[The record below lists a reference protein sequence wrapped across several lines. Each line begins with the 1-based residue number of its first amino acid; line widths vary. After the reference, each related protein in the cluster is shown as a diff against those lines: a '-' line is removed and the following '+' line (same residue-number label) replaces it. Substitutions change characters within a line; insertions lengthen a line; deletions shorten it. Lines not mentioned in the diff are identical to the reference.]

1 MTEWKSKVPYSFSSQ
16 SSIAAQHWRIFL
28 QTGGEGEKQT
38 ADCVLCRSRVA
49 VLYSS
54 SVNSVFH
61 SVIYNSVVFPYFYF
75 FFIILPLLFSVLFL
89 SSCLELSH
97 QSYLPVIPS
106 FLFRFLSL
114 FILSII
120 NTVLVLFPLSRHIY
134 PSLSSHLLF
143 HITFPPA
150 FHFLLSSFP
159 FILTIPFKF
168 LPLSPHLHL

>member
-1 MTEWKSKVPYSFSSQ
+1 M
-16 SSIAAQHWRIFL
+16 
-28 QTGGEGEKQT
+28 

-89 SSCLELSH
+89 SLSLSFELSH
-97 QSYLPVIPS
+97 QSYLPVIHS

-120 NTVLVLFPLSRHIY
+120 NTALVLFPLSRHIY
-134 PSLSSHLLF
+134 PSLSSLSSLLLF
-143 HITFPPA
+143 PTTFPPA